1 MFEFLKKFVKNAV
14 GINESME
21 NAKKQT
27 ETRELNPSRAVID
40 GLLYDTSK
48 AEKIFTF
55 NSFNVNGKF
64 FAIKSLYM
72 TKNKR
77 FFSESWEDGYIQAET
92 EEKVKEILS
101 QHPDEYQYIFGK
113 VEDA

>member
-48 AEKIFTF
+48 AEKVVTF
-55 NSFNVNGKF
+55 NSFDANGKF

-77 FFSESWEDGYIQAET
+77 FFSERFGDGYIQAET
-92 EEKVKEILS
+92 EGAVKKILS
-101 QHPDEYQYIFGK
+101 QHPEKYQEIFGK
-113 VEDA
+113 VEEA